1 MSLSG
6 SNSEEMNCIEGNGIP
21 FNAMQTPT
29 GMSPY
34 SEGGGGVTFE
44 RKVAV
49 QYLAHLLVGDG
60 AVEFGEGR
68 HVVSVAFQQ
77 SPEHPVDDLVIHA
90 ASSDELEPSL
100 ELDLGVRRR
109 PKLVKSDKD
118 TYRLIRRFVI
128 AGQTAPPDGIE
139 RHLGLVVSG
148 SQLHVE
154 QLGELA
160 GLAAVQMDAAGLFNL
175 VRTPNRFNVG
185 VRDRLRHIEN
195 LVARALTDLGVP
207 DPQTSLV
214 QQHTWQLL
222 AKLIVL
228 MPRLESPDETDWSE
242 VANNLMPVARES
254 DLAGATG
261 LRDRLVA
268 LASDYSPKAA
278 RIDLT
283 LLRRQAHGALD
294 SSVRRHRTGWSF
306 LDSLHNSAQGAV
318 KTEIASS
325 DGERR
330 MTLVRTDQVNE
341 LMAEVEEKSAVVI
354 TGDSGVGKSAL
365 ALESFSSLVSEETQ
379 VLCINLRHLP
389 KLPLDFEGRLA
400 CPLSTL
406 LGELSAPHRLL
417 VVDGAD
423 AVIEGMEI
431 AFRYLVNAAER
442 SGVKV
447 VAVAANDSKQVV
459 RDTLAGYFS
468 NDVAEFDVKH
478 LSDSELDDIV
488 LLFPELR
495 GLSSNLRSR
504 EVLRRLV
511 VVDLLVRRRE
521 HADRGQPDARESVLL
536 RLAEHSL
543 GGGDRLSVINSLD
556 PTAVSGLR
564 QDGLLRTS
572 SENPFMIG
580 PDFAHDEVRR
590 YAVARLILADTNIT
604 SRLLNAGA
612 PRWALG
618 AARLACQVLLA
629 EPDRATLPLPGR
641 FDTLQAHF
649 DALVEAGHGARWGDV
664 PSEALVTLADP
675 SAILRYAW
683 PGLRGNDASGLR
695 RLARVVGQRTRD
707 SNGFIKLSAVE
718 PVISLLLEEETPW
731 QSGEY
736 AENLLREWLHI
747 HVFEGTPSGNDLR
760 IRLRERLVEACT
772 AGDRRLDNEQRAAAA
787 PRAAPTPEDIER
799 ERRISQLP
807 FDIFTTIG
815 YGDDTYRQRPEVPRE
830 YRDEVVLELLAL
842 LGPDLGEGG
851 EAVFR
856 RVAEDAPSALAPA
869 LEEIFTARSISRYRR
884 GLLADL
890 TQAYYLDDGPHSHSA
905 LDYGIRSHRARR
917 RSFNSPLA
925 AWHLG
930 PFAALF
936 QSDFINGVAV
946 LNRLLNHA
954 ALHRARTEVAPINR
968 TGG

>member
-1 MSLSG
+1 MSSSG
-6 SNSEEMNCIEGNGIP
+6 SNSEEMNCIGGNGILT
-21 FNAMQTPT
+21 NAMQTPT
-29 GMSPY
+29 GVSPY

-49 QYLAHLLVGDG
+49 KYLAHLLVGDG

-68 HVVSVAFQQ
+68 YAVGVAFQQ
-77 SPEHPVDDLVIHA
+77 APEHPVDDLVIHA
-90 ASSDELEPSL
+90 ALPEEFEPSF

-109 PKLVKSDKD
+109 PNLVTSDED
-118 TYRLIRRFVI
+118 TYKLIRRFVR
-128 AGQTAPPDGIE
+128 ADMTAPNDGIE
-139 RHLGLVVSG
+139 RRLGLVVSG
-148 SQLHVE
+148 PQLHVE

-160 GLAAVQMDAAGLFNL
+160 GLAAVQMDAAGFFNL
-175 VRTPNRFNVG
+175 VRTPNRFNAG
-185 VRDRLRHIEN
+185 VRDRLGHIEN
-195 LVARALTDLGVP
+195 LVSRALTDLGVP
-207 DPQTSLV
+207 EPQTTLV

-228 MPRLESPDETDWSE
+228 MPRLESPNETDWSV
-242 VANNLMPVARES
+242 VANNLMPVARDS

-294 SSVRRHRTGWSF
+294 SSVRRHRTGWSV
-306 LDSLHNSAQGAV
+306 LDLLHNSAQWAV
-318 KTEIASS
+318 KTEIASA

-330 MTLVRTDQVNE
+330 ITLVRTDQVDE
-341 LMAEVEEKSAVVI
+341 LMAAVEDNSAVIV

-365 ALESFSSLVSEETQ
+365 ALESFVSLVSEDAQ

-389 KLPLDFEGRLA
+389 GLPLDFEGRLG

-406 LGELSAPHRLL
+406 LCELSAPRRIL

-423 AVIEGMEI
+423 AAIEGIETT
-431 AFRYLVNAAER
+431 FRYLVDAAEK

-459 RDTLAGYFS
+459 RDILAGCFR
-468 NDVAEFDVKH
+468 DDAAEYDVKH

-488 LLFPELR
+488 LLFTELR
-495 GLSSNLRSR
+495 GLSSNPRSR

-511 VVDLLVRRRE
+511 VVDLLVRGHLSGTPLNDADAMQEVWVGLVRRRE
-521 HADRGQPDARESVLL
+521 QADRGQPDMRESVLL
-536 RLAEHSL
+536 RLAELSL
-543 GGGDRLSVINSLD
+543 RGGDRLSFMNSLD

-564 QDGLLRTS
+564 QDGLLQTS
-572 SENPFMIG
+572 SDNPFMIG

-590 YAVARLILADTNIT
+590 YAVARVFLADTHIT

-618 AARLACQVLLA
+618 AARLACQALLA
-629 EPDRATLPLPGR
+629 EPDRTTLPLPGR
-641 FDTLQAHF
+641 FDALQAHF

-675 SAILRYAW
+675 STILRDAW
-683 PGLRGNDASGLR
+683 PGLQDRDASRLR
-695 RLARVVGQRTRD
+695 RLVRVIGQRTRD
-707 SNGFIKLSAVE
+707 SNGFISLSAVE
-718 PVISLLLEEETPW
+718 PIITLLLEDDMPW
-731 QSGEY
+731 QSGDY
-736 AENLLREWLHI
+736 AKDILREWLHI
-747 HVFEGTPSGNDLR
+747 HAFEGTPSGYDLR
-760 IRLRERLVEACT
+760 IRLRERLVEACA

-799 ERRISQLP
+799 ERRISQIP

-815 YGDDTYRQRPEVPRE
+815 YGEDTYRQRPEVPRE
-830 YRDEVVLELLAL
+830 YTDEVVLELLAL

-856 RVAEDAPSALAPA
+856 RVAEGAPSALAPA
-869 LEEIFTARSISRYRR
+869 LEEVFHCSV
-884 GLLADL
+884 DL
-890 TQAYYLDDGPHSHSA
+890 SLSTWPTS
-905 LDYGIRSHRARR
+905 
-917 RSFNSPLA
+917 
-925 AWHLG
+925 
-930 PFAALF
+930 
-936 QSDFINGVAV
+936 
-946 LNRLLNHA
+946 
-954 ALHRARTEVAPINR
+954 
-968 TGG
+968 